1 MQKAFEILNNRNRI
15 IATVI
20 LVCLLTL
27 MPFSSAAAEDS
38 QIIDLDD
45 IDSYVQEQMQR
56 SSIPGL
62 SYAIIQNGKIIHMNA
77 FGAANPEGTL
87 MTPQTPLYIGSVG
100 KTFTALAIRQ
110 LVNDG
115 RLDLN
120 AAVIDY
126 IPSFMAA
133 DPDAARQITI
143 RQLLVHTSGFS
154 TQDGN
159 DPVFYQPDASS
170 EDLVQ
175 LLGNFHLNRPV
186 GESYEY
192 SNINYIVLG
201 RVIEVVSGMS
211 YESYVQ
217 EYIFNPLDMKNSFS
231 DEEKARMDGLSAG
244 YRYYFGLPVA
254 VDLKEPKGAMAAG
267 FLMSSAQDMAQY
279 LIAFTDHGIYNG
291 ISVVN
296 PDGQPRPE
304 DQQLTFNID
313 WLTQDEAKRPGNT
326 ETHSGAWLNYSAG
339 IAFMPA
345 EKIGVVVLA
354 NAFPAQ
360 WLPVKDAFAITYDV
374 LRLFTGNPPDPAT
387 MPLSRLYLLVD
398 AFLLVMAG
406 LVALRFLRLTSWKAK
421 LLENEKN
428 TRIWLPALIID
439 VLLPLLIL
447 LVLPGLI
454 LSSSGHINP
463 IWCWNRLI
471 FQIPDVSV
479 AVLILAGALLLAGL
493 IKIGMYVR
501 LFFSRR
507 PDTPL

>member
-1 MQKAFEILNNRNRI
+1 MHITIEVLTNRKRLISAFILI
-15 IATVI
+15 
-20 LVCLLTL
+20 CLLIL
-27 MPFSSAAAEDS
+27 LSISSAKAGDS
-38 QIIDLDD
+38 QIKDLDE

-62 SYAIIQNGKIIHMNA
+62 SYAIIQKGEIIHMNA
-77 FGAANPEGTL
+77 FGVANPEGTL

-110 LVNDG
+110 LVNG
-115 RLDLN
+115 GKLDLN

-143 RQLLVHTSGFS
+143 RQLLDHTSGFS

-175 LLGNFHLNRPV
+175 LLENFHLNRPV

-211 YESYVQ
+211 YASYVQ
-217 EYIFNPLDMKNSFS
+217 ENIFNPLEMKNSFS
-231 DEEKARMDGLSAG
+231 DEENARIDGLSAG

-254 VDLKEPKGAMAAG
+254 VDLKEPEGAMAAG

-279 LIAFTDHGIYNG
+279 LIAFTEHGIYNG
-291 ISVVN
+291 VSVVN
-296 PDGQPRPE
+296 PDRQPRPE
-304 DQQLTFNID
+304 DQQLTYNID

-339 IAFMPA
+339 IAFMPV
-345 EKIGVVVLA
+345 EKSG
-354 NAFPAQ
+354 
-360 WLPVKDAFAITYDV
+360 WLFWQTLILPNGCR
-374 LRLFTGNPPDPAT
+374 LR
-387 MPLSRLYLLVD
+387 M
-398 AFLLVMAG
+398 
-406 LVALRFLRLTSWKAK
+406 
-421 LLENEKN
+421 
-428 TRIWLPALIID
+428 
-439 VLLPLLIL
+439 LLPLLMM
-447 LVLPGLI
+447 
-454 LSSSGHINP
+454 
-463 IWCWNRLI
+463 
-471 FQIPDVSV
+471 F
-479 AVLILAGALLLAGL
+479 
-493 IKIGMYVR
+493 
-501 LFFSRR
+501 
-507 PDTPL
+507 